1 MKKKRL
7 EIMIVVFL
15 GITVFGFLFYSCE
28 KQEKTQVPEPSWDD
42 FKKALVGEDW
52 QILDENIQALES
64 PDSSAKAVCSV
75 PPGSLFKILKTSGS
89 NEQWKLVE
97 RKSFNVYG
105 WVNASLIKKARLIV
119 KVEPTPPESIE
130 FYLSKIENK
139 LKNELSYFS
148 KARVEF
154 KERDGTID
162 IYVDYNG
169 YGDVNKAGVI
179 VLTVK
184 FVGKDMLMLDIFEKF
199 EWIYF
204 LRFGKKEL
212 RLRPAD
218 AAIIMLQETPEEREA
233 WLRKRIKPIEEKD
246 N

>member
-1 MKKKRL
+1 MKKKQL
-7 EIMIVVFL
+7 KIMIVVFL

-28 KQEKTQVPEPSWDD
+28 KQEKAQEPSWDD
-42 FKKALVGEDW
+42 FNKALVSEIW
-52 QILDENIQALES
+52 QILDENIQMMDSLEAT
-64 PDSSAKAVCSV
+64 AKAIHTIS
-75 PPGSLFKILKTSGS
+75 PGQKVEILKTSGPTD
-89 NEQWKLVE
+89 QWKFVE
-97 RKSFNVYG
+97 TLQLSDIRG
-105 WVNASLIKKARLIV
+105 WINASLVEKARLIV
-119 KVEPTPPESIE
+119 EAKQAPPVLT
-130 FYLSKIENK
+130 LSKIENK
-139 LKNELSYFS
+139 LKVELSKFS

-154 KERDGTID
+154 KERDRTID

-169 YGDVNKAGVI
+169 YQDTEQAGVI

-184 FVGKDMLMLDIFEKF
+184 FIGKDMLMLDILEKF

-212 RLRPAD
+212 RLHTSD
-218 AAIIMLQETPEEREA
+218 AAMIMLQETPEEREA

>member
-1 MKKKRL
+1 M
-7 EIMIVVFL
+7 
-15 GITVFGFLFYSCE
+15 
-28 KQEKTQVPEPSWDD
+28 
-42 FKKALVGEDW
+42 
-52 QILDENIQALES
+52 
-64 PDSSAKAVCSV
+64 
-75 PPGSLFKILKTSGS
+75 
-89 NEQWKLVE
+89 
-97 RKSFNVYG
+97 
-105 WVNASLIKKARLIV
+105 
-119 KVEPTPPESIE
+119 
-130 FYLSKIENK
+130 
-139 LKNELSYFS
+139 
-148 KARVEF
+148 
-154 KERDGTID
+154 
-162 IYVDYNG
+162 
-169 YGDVNKAGVI
+169 I